1 MKTLEEH
8 GMKVPDDIIVTG
20 FDAIYQERIYS
31 TTRLTT
37 AQMDPK
43 ELATAVADTAYGYLK
58 GDEQPSDK
66 RVHFAMIQ
74 GQSCGCCD
82 LM

>member
-1 MKTLEEH
+1 
-8 GMKVPDDIIVTG
+8 
-20 FDAIYQERIYS
+20 
-31 TTRLTT
+31 
-37 AQMDPK
+37 MDPK
-43 ELATAVADTAYGYLK
+43 ELAAAVADTAYGYLK

-82 LM
+82 FDVAYTNEKLESMNKYNLALYDAGDLCGQHLRVLRV